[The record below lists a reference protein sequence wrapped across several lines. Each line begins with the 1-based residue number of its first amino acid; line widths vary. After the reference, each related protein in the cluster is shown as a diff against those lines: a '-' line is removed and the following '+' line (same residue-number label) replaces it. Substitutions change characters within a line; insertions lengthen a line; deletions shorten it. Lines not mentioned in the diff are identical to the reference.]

1 MHQNTIIRKYAQK
14 DQKELLQILR
24 LNTPAFF
31 AEAEEAD
38 FVHYLKYE
46 LEDYFVLELD
56 GIIIGCGGINFSD
69 DKTTGRIIWD
79 MLHPEY
85 QGKGFGKMLLE
96 YRIAQLLN
104 TPEIG
109 QILVRTSQLVYTF
122 YEKSGFH
129 LLEIVKDYWAEG
141 YDLYLMEYPV
151 KRSTEKS

>member
-1 MHQNTIIRKYAQK
+1 MYQNNIIREYAQK
-14 DQKELLQILR
+14 DQKEVLQILR

-31 AEAEEAD
+31 AEAEETD
-38 FVHYLKYE
+38 FVHYLQHE
-46 LEDYFVLELD
+46 REDYFVLELN
-56 GIIIGCGGINFSD
+56 GIIIGCGGINYSD
-69 DKTTGRIIWD
+69 NKTSGKISWD

-85 QGKGFGKMLLE
+85 QGKGFGKMLLK
-96 YRIAQLLN
+96 YRIEQLLN
-104 TPEIG
+104 TPEIR